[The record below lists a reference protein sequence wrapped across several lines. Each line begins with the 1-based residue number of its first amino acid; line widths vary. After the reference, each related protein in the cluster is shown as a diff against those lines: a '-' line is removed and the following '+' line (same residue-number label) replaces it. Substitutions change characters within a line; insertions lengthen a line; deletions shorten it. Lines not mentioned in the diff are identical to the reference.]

1 MVNSEEKILNK
12 KNFWII
18 VINSTVFFLLAYLFF
33 YLITK
38 FATIIAASMFD
49 IETMLY
55 YHKISFYI
63 GKSQWGFD
71 SVKFIFS
78 AGSIIALLFGTI
90 FIIIYNK
97 VCETD
102 GLLKLFFLWGFFIGY
117 SNFFGSILMGAM
129 ISREFGHVLNWTY
142 TMDTARMLLII
153 FSLSVFIIIGILST
167 KPILFSANSYFNF
180 LDKQRKEFFIRSQI
194 IVPYF
199 LGIAIIF
206 LVRIP
211 NNHTNNYFEI
221 LRLLSII
228 VTIVPVIFRCHYY
241 PNFYLDEKP
250 KSINI
255 GRGYLIFL
263 IIFLFLFRF
272 GLSFGLRF

>member
-49 IETMLY
+49 IETILY
-55 YHKISFYI
+55 YHKISFNI
-63 GKSQWGFD
+63 GQTQWGFD
-71 SVKFIFS
+71 SVKFVFS
-78 AGSIIALLFGTI
+78 AGSVIALLFGTL

-102 GLLKLFFLWGFFIGY
+102 GLLKLFFLWGFLIGY
-117 SNFFGSILMGAM
+117 SYFFGSILMGTM
-129 ISREFGHVLNWTY
+129 IPRGFGHVLDWTY
-142 TMDTARMLLII
+142 SMDTARMLLII
-153 FSLSVFIIIGILST
+153 FSLSVFIITGILTT
-167 KPILFSANSYFNF
+167 KPILFSANSYFNY
-180 LDKQRKEFFIRSQI
+180 LDKQRKKFFIRSQL

-221 LRLLSII
+221 LRLLSMIAI
-228 VTIVPVIFRCHYY
+228 IVPVIFRYHNY
-241 PNFYLDEKP
+241 PDFYFEEKP

>member
-1 MVNSEEKILNK
+1 MVNSEENILNK

-49 IETMLY
+49 IETTLY
-55 YHKISFYI
+55 YYKISYNI
-63 GKSQWGFD
+63 GKTQWGFD
-71 SVKFIFS
+71 SVKLIFS
-78 AGSIIALLFGTI
+78 AGSIFALLFGTI

-102 GLLKLFFLWGFFIGY
+102 GLLKMFFLWGFFIGY
-117 SNFFGSILMGAM
+117 SNFFGSILIGSV
-129 ISREFGHVLNWTY
+129 ISRGFGYVLDWTY
-142 TMDTARMLLII
+142 TMDTARMLIII
-153 FSLSVFIIIGILST
+153 FSILVFIIIGFLTI

-180 LDKQRKEFFIRSQI
+180 LDKPRKKFFIRSQL

-199 LGIAIIF
+199 LGIVIIF

-221 LRLLSII
+221 LTLLSMIAII
-228 VTIVPVIFRCHYY
+228 IPVIFRYHNY
-241 PNFYLDEKP
+241 PVFYFDEKP

-255 GRGYLIFL
+255 GRRYLIFL

-272 GLSFGLRF
+272 GLSFGIRF